1 MEDPG
6 SIPGRGD
13 VKQKKSYMVLF
24 VLVDGV
30 QERHLRDLSLRGAAN
45 FWRRFGDVVEVGW
58 GGVRAPHWRG
68 DWPINDLLQ
77 LFVGG
82 ADGPTYLT
90 WQLFCLFNA
99 NPTNFN
105 MLLDFFFI
113 SWHCSHFGS
122 RYTLGCCGHAGL
134 F

>member
-1 MEDPG
+1 MPSSSFPIVDVVSDSG
-6 SIPGRGD
+6 QIPALNAQNSR
-13 VKQKKSYMVLF
+13 
-24 VLVDGV
+24 
-30 QERHLRDLSLRGAAN
+30 AAN
-45 FWRRFGDVVEVGW
+45 FSRRFGDVVEVGW

-99 NPTNFN
+99 NQTNFN
-105 MLLDFFFI
+105 MWVDFFF
-113 SWHCSHFGS
+113 H
-122 RYTLGCCGHAGL
+122 LLAP
-134 F
+134 

>member
-1 MEDPG
+1 
-6 SIPGRGD
+6 
-13 VKQKKSYMVLF
+13 MVVFL
-24 VLVDGV
+24 LVDGV

-90 WQLFCLFNA
+90 WQLFCLFNV
-99 NPTNFN
+99 TQKT
-105 MLLDFFFI
+105 LTCGLI
-113 SWHCSHFGS
+113 SVSSIGTVASLAQGTHWAAADTQAFWQ
-122 RYTLGCCGHAGL
+122 R
-134 F
+134 